1 MRFQK
6 VWFVKNPHKN
16 SLLQNRK
23 CILKVRFQKL
33 WFVDKL
39 DLLSNKINENLK
51 VTLIMYKFPFK
62 KIEAKLVVLDIQNSF
77 AKPFFA
83 KKAL

>member
-1 MRFQK
+1 MYFK
-6 VWFVKNPHKN
+6 SEVSKIV
-16 SLLQNRK
+16 
-23 CILKVRFQKL
+23 VRRQIGP
-33 WFVDKL
+33 
-39 DLLSNKINENLK
+39 LSNKINENLK
-51 VTLIMYKFPFK
+51 VTLIMYKFLFK